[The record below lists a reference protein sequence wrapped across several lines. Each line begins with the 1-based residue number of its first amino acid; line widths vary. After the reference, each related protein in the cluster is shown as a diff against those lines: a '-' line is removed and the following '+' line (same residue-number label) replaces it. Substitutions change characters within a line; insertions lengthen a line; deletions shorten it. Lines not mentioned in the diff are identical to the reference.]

1 MHVNDE
7 LANEPS
13 RYQVIRSRTV
23 TAVAVVMGVFHL
35 YTAGTLPF
43 AASIQGSIHLGLAL
57 VIVFLSTEDSRRA
70 RSLWV
75 DLLFIAGALV
85 SLARI
90 LSFQGAIP
98 PEVTAFMS
106 GSDMILAM
114 ILIIVVL
121 EATRR
126 LIGNALPVVTLLFL
140 AYALFGGY
148 LPGVF
153 GHEGTTLTRMLSVEY
168 FSAQGV
174 FGIPLGASANLIFP
188 LVLFGAFMIVMGSSE
203 VFFDLAIRITRRVRG
218 GAALATVLASAAM
231 GTVTGSGIA
240 NASSTGVFTIPLM
253 KRVGYRPRMAA
264 AIESAASSGA
274 QIMPP
279 VMGTSA
285 FIMAELLNV
294 SYGTIAMAALV
305 PGLLYFVA
313 ILLQV
318 YLEAC
323 RTNIGSFK
331 DENAASLR
339 QVLLRGW
346 HLLIGPLLLLYL
358 IVVVDL
364 SPGRSAFFSILMVV
378 AVDLAAQWV
387 QQRRIDMR
395 RIVRALKIGAAT
407 GAGIAAATACIG
419 LIIGALDI
427 TGMTIRL
434 GAAVA
439 MLAGGNALALLVLTM
454 IFCLILGAGV
464 PTLLAYI
471 VVAATVAPNLI
482 TMGFS
487 PLPAHLFVFYFAM
500 IADITPP
507 VGVTSVVAAR
517 IADAP
522 PMGSA
527 LTATRLCLIAW
538 MVPYYFIYNPALLL
552 IGPPLE
558 IVIAVITALVAT
570 VILATAVVGYCFG
583 PLGVVPRTIVFVC
596 IGVFF
601 VLPTSTLTNVS
612 ALAVAVTVLAI
623 AQRLQHT
630 RNKAAVLTPPS

>member
-1 MHVNDE
+1 MSVAERQN
-7 LANEPS
+7 AG
-13 RYQVIRSRTV
+13 RI
-23 TAVAVVMGVFHL
+23 AVARTAILTGTAIAMCAFQL
-35 YTAGTLPF
+35 YTAGTLPLTP
-43 AASIQGSIHLGLAL
+43 SLQRGIHLAFAL
-57 VIVFLSTEDSRRA
+57 IIVFVSSRETDRGSPRGA
-70 RSLWV
+70 WI
-75 DLLFIAGALV
+75 DGLFILAAL
-85 SLARI
+85 LAVGRI
-90 LSFQGAIP
+90 LSFLGEIP

-106 GSDMILAM
+106 TADSVLAVVMIV
-114 ILIIVVL
+114 VVL

-126 LIGNALPVVTLLFL
+126 LIGNALPIVTLVFL
-140 AYALFGGY
+140 AYALLGGY

-174 FGIPLGASANLIFP
+174 FGIPLGASADLIFP

-203 VFFDLAIRITRRVRG
+203 VFFEIAIRLTRRVRG
-218 GAALATVLASAAM
+218 GAALATVMASAAM

-253 KRVGYRPRMAA
+253 KRVGYRPQMAA

-294 SYGTIAMAALV
+294 SYGTIAIAALV
-305 PGLLYFVA
+305 PGCLYFFA

-323 RTNIGSFK
+323 RTGIGSFK
-331 DENAASLR
+331 QEDGPSLR
-339 QVLLRGW
+339 VILKRGW
-346 HLLIGPLLLLYL
+346 HLLAGPLLLLYL
-358 IVVVDL
+358 IAVVDL

-378 AVDLAAQWV
+378 AVDLVAQLV
-387 QQRRIDMR
+387 HTRRVDGS
-395 RIVRALKIGAAT
+395 RIVKAFVIGAMT
-407 GAGIAAATACIG
+407 GAGIAAATAFIG

-427 TGMTIRL
+427 TGMTIRM

-439 MLAGGNALALLVLTM
+439 LLAHGNALALLVLTM
-454 IFCLILGAGV
+454 IFCLVLGAGL

-482 TMGFS
+482 NAGFS

-522 PMGSA
+522 PMASA

-538 MVPYYFIYNPALLL
+538 MIPYYFIYNPGLLL
-552 IGPPLE
+552 IGPLSG
-558 IVIAVITALVAT
+558 IVVAIGLTLIAT
-570 VILATAVVGYCFG
+570 VLLATAVVGYCYG
-583 PLGVVPRTIVFVC
+583 PLGMFTRLLVFACLAVY
-596 IGVFF
+596 F
-601 VLPTSTLTNVS
+601 VLPTS
-612 ALAVAVTVLAI
+612 VAVNIGALSVAVVAIVADHRIRLKAI
-623 AQRLQHT
+623 AGAGVPR
-630 RNKAAVLTPPS
+630 A